1 MYESVGLVL
10 QKIPLLSS
18 RFSILF
24 EIWLLEIFLIDFEI
38 IYEFSSI
45 LTIPVVDETQDLG
58 IDIKLYSF
66 LLNFVGILDDDS
78 YYEESFGLSTFHHFG
93 LLLWLSSVS
102 DVFSSFSVINI

>member
-24 EIWLLEIFLIDFEI
+24 DIWLLEIFLIDFEI

-45 LTIPVVDETQDLG
+45 LTLVDETQDLG

-66 LLNFVGILDDDS
+66 NCVGILEDDS
-78 YYEESFGLSTFHHFG
+78 YYEESFGLSAFHHFG
-93 LLLWLSSVS
+93 LLLWLSFVS
-102 DVFSSFSVINI
+102 EVFSSFSVINI

>member
-24 EIWLLEIFLIDFEI
+24 DIWLLEIFLIDFEI

-45 LTIPVVDETQDLG
+45 LTLVDETQDLG

-66 LLNFVGILDDDS
+66 NCVGILEDDS

-93 LLLWLSSVS
+93 LLLW
-102 DVFSSFSVINI
+102 